1 MEVED
6 NEDRFDI
13 FLKKRTKK
21 EKRKSM
27 KIVSR
32 AIGTLKDDIKELDLK
47 YPKKTLPLTKKSKK
61 LSTKL
66 DSPKKTK
73 KNKLKSFKV
82 ASIPTSSLKSGLM
95 SYKHSSVVSKNP
107 YHLRMETKEYQAD
120 YHRDNLCGSSYYG
133 LATTIQRLLRNGE
146 LTKSIS
152 QVNSCIK
159 ARQRYSRAVRSS
171 EPSDKNFHKD
181 SHKEAIKILS
191 DFKSKLEDLL
201 SLESDVLHDLSV
213 HFDKSINLFV
223 IR

>member
-6 NEDRFDI
+6 NEDRYDR
-13 FLKKRTKK
+13 FLKNRTKK

-32 AIGTLKDDIKELDLK
+32 AIESLKDDIKELDLK

-66 DSPKKTK
+66 STKIDSPKKTK
-73 KNKLKSFKV
+73 KNKLKSFKL
-82 ASIPTSSLKSGLM
+82 ATFPTSSLKSELM
-95 SYKHSSVVSKNP
+95 SYKHSSVSKTP
-107 YHLRMETKEYQAD
+107 YHLRMEQKEYEAD

-133 LATTIQRLLRNGE
+133 LATTIQRLLRNGN
-146 LTKSIS
+146 LTKSIT

-159 ARQRYSRAVRSS
+159 ARERYSRAIGSPDS
-171 EPSDKNFHKD
+171 
-181 SHKEAIKILS
+181 SHKKAISILS
-191 DFKSKLEDLL
+191 DFKSKLEDLVPL
-201 SLESDVLHDLSV
+201 GPEVLPGISV
-213 HFDKSINLFV
+213 NFDKSINLFV

>member
-6 NEDRFDI
+6 IDDRYDR

-32 AIGTLKDDIKELDLK
+32 AIETLKDVITELDLK
-47 YPKKTLPLTKKSKK
+47 YPKKTFPLTKKSKK
-61 LSTKL
+61 LSNKV

-73 KNKLKSFKV
+73 KNKLKSFKL
-82 ASIPTSSLKSGLM
+82 ATLPTSSLKSELM
-95 SYKHSSVVSKNP
+95 SYKHSSVSKTP
-107 YHLRMETKEYQAD
+107 YHLRMEGKEYQAD

-133 LATTIQRLLRNGE
+133 LATTIQRLLRNGK
-146 LTKSIS
+146 LRKSIS

-159 ARQRYSRAVRSS
+159 ARERYSRAIGSP
-171 EPSDKNFHKD
+171 EPSHE
-181 SHKEAIKILS
+181 EAIYILS

-201 SLESDVLHDLSV
+201 SIEDDPEVLSDLSV
-213 HFDKSINLFV
+213 NFDKSINLFV

>member
-1 MEVED
+1 MEVQD
-6 NEDRFDI
+6 IEDRHDI

-21 EKRKSM
+21 EKKKSM

-32 AIGTLKDDIKELDLK
+32 AIESLKDDIKELDLK
-47 YPKKTLPLTKKSKK
+47 YPKKSLSLTKKSKK
-61 LSTKL
+61 LSNKV

-73 KNKLKSFKV
+73 KNKLKYFKV
-82 ASIPTSSLKSGLM
+82 ANIPTSSLKNQLI

-120 YHRDNLCGSSYYG
+120 YHKDKLCGSSYYG
-133 LATTIQRLLRNGE
+133 LATTIQRLLRNGK
-146 LTKSIS
+146 LINSIS

-159 ARQRYSRAVRSS
+159 ARERYSRAIGSP
-171 EPSDKNFHKD
+171 EPSHE
-181 SHKEAIKILS
+181 EAIYILS

-201 SLESDVLHDLSV
+201 SLEPEVITDLSV
-213 HFDKSINLFV
+213 NFDKSINLFV